1 MTRSFYKKA
10 CVLIVILLS
19 ACGSNPVKPISIDT
33 SALVRALL
41 QQDKIQIQQQK
52 DLIGLGTRT
61 SNIIN
66 LYLMLLHDNPI
77 GIVNNSEQLI
87 TNIHH
92 YSLQQ
97 QVVLQKILLWAYA
110 IQIYRHET
118 GQQIRI
124 LQTEQLL
131 LAPSNINFGECELLK
146 EHCSV
151 ELRNRLGAFVS
162 AQELSETL
170 FIIANNDPCI
180 NLTHENL
187 AGDFA
192 SQCLASRKGDLKVNL
207 LSRPNF
213 LHGQWVEVLK

>member
-1 MTRSFYKKA
+1 MMNHRKIICA
-10 CVLIVILLS
+10 LIVLLLC
-19 ACGSNPVKPISIDT
+19 ACGSNPVKPTSVDT
-33 SALVRALL
+33 STLIRALL

-52 DLIGLGTRT
+52 DLIRLGTRT

-77 GIVNNSEQLI
+77 GIVNNTEQLI
-87 TNIHH
+87 NNIHH

-97 QVVLQKILLWAYA
+97 QIVLQKILLWAYA

-124 LQTEQLL
+124 LQREQLL
-131 LAPSNINFGECELLK
+131 LAPSNIDFVECELLK

-151 ELRNRLGAFVS
+151 ELRDRLSSFVS
-162 AQELSETL
+162 AQELRETL

-180 NLTHENL
+180 NLTDKNL

-207 LSRPNF
+207 LSPPNF
-213 LHGQWVEVLK
+213 LRDQWIEVLK